1 MHKFVTLSLTFAAA
15 LAAGVAYAQSAR
27 GDLTR
32 AEVEQ
37 RSAAAFARM
46 DANKDGVL
54 DQADRQARL
63 KAAFDRI
70 DANGDGAI
78 GFDEFSAGKG
88 PRAGSGERRGPRMG
102 SMGRMADADNN
113 SSVTQAEF
121 TAAALARF
129 DRFDADKDGTISGD
143 ERRPR
148 RGLRS
153 GREPS

>member
-1 MHKFVTLSLTFAAA
+1 MHKFVILSLTFAAA
-15 LAAGVAYAQSAR
+15 LAAGVACAQAPR

-46 DANKDGVL
+46 DVNKDGVL
-54 DQADRQARL
+54 DLADRQARR

-78 GFDEFSAGKG
+78 GFDEFGAGKG
-88 PRAGSGERRGPRMG
+88 PRAGSGERRGPRI
-102 SMGRMADADNN
+102 GRMADADNN

-148 RGLRS
+148 RGLRP